1 MLIVFASNRWY
12 LIQKYQNKINQ
23 LKSLEEDDENAYR
36 AARYQLLNNIV
47 HPFVMLELKDLRIS
61 LVINNFIQIVQIL
74 MEIPINK
81 PQNLTINF
89 NISTL
94 ENSVD
99 FPVLL
104 ELLEDEKQVKNII
117 KFNSWI

>member
-1 MLIVFASNRWY
+1 M
-12 LIQKYQNKINQ
+12 
-23 LKSLEEDDENAYR
+23 KSLGEDDENAYR

-47 HPFVMLELKDLRIS
+47 HPFVLFELKDLRIS
-61 LVINNFIQIVQIL
+61 LVTNNFIQIVQIL
-74 MEIPINK
+74 MKIPINK
-81 PQNLTINF
+81 PQNLTINL

-94 ENSVD
+94 ENPAD

-117 KFNSWI
+117 KFNS